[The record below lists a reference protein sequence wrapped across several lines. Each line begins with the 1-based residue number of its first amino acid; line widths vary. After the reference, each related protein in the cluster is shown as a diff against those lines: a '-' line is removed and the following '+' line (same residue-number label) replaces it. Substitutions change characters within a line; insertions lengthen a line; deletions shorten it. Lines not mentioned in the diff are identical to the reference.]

1 MEDFAGVYVP
11 HKSATEFLNEN
22 VIKTELKLTL
32 YSDGNKFDGI
42 KGIEL
47 EKRNLENWRNRWTV

>member
-1 MEDFAGVYVP
+1 LLSLCS

-22 VIKTELKLTL
+22 VITKTELKLTL
-32 YSDGNKFDGI
+32 YSDGTYKFDGI

-47 EKRNLENWRNRWTV
+47 EKKELGKLAE

>member
-22 VIKTELKLTL
+22 VITKTELKLTL
-32 YSDGNKFDGI
+32 YSDGTYK
-42 KGIEL
+42 
-47 EKRNLENWRNRWTV
+47 

>member
-22 VIKTELKLTL
+22 VITKTELKLTL
-32 YSDGNKFDGI
+32 YSDGTYKFDGI
-42 KGIEL
+42 K
-47 EKRNLENWRNRWTV
+47 RNRTRKKELGKLAE